1 MAGKAAKKA
10 LGFEDGLGRLE
21 AVAAELETG
30 ELPLEELIGRYE
42 EGMKLAAELEKM
54 LETAKGRLQELSV
67 GKDGSPQL
75 MPTDVSEQKS
85 LLDVL
90 EEQ

>member
-10 LGFEDGLGRLE
+10 VGFEEELSRLE
-21 AVAAELETG
+21 ALAAELETG

-54 LETAKGRLQELSV
+54 LEAARGRLQELSV

-75 MPTDVSEQKS
+75 TPTDAAEQKS
-85 LLDVL
+85 LLDAL
-90 EEQ
+90 EDQ